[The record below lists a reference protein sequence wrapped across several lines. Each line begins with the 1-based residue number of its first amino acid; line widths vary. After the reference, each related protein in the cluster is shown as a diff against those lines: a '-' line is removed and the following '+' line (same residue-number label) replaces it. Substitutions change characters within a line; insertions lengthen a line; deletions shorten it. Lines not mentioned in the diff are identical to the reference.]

1 MRRLSSVLRDEL
13 RLTGTKVGC
22 DAGDCGACTVLV
34 DGDPVC
40 ACLMSAASAAGAAVT
55 TVEGL
60 ANGRLSALQA
70 SFLAHGAAQCGIC
83 TPALLV
89 AATALL
95 DTKPNPTET
104 EVQDALG
111 GILCRCTGYR
121 KIIAA
126 VMDAGRF
133 ASEPSTDSAAPHPP
147 AGTFSPYSDGEK
159 GRAPTLATPSPR
171 SSRGSE
177 GRARQA
183 ARPGTGRGEGQHQ
196 CSHLTLGL
204 DRRMPAPAMPLAR
217 PPSGS
222 TACRRSPAA
231 KNSAAIPSRPMHLP
245 CWWSARRTITP
256 TSPSAIWTAGRRR
269 IPVSPVSSPRP
280 TFRERTVSA

>member
-1 MRRLSSVLRDEL
+1 MSQIQPDAREALPDPGSAQPGFGAVRADIAFEVNGAAVSVNVPPLRRLSLVLRDEL
-13 RLTGTKVGC
+13 LLTGTKVGC

-40 ACLMSAASAAGAAVT
+40 ACLMSAASAAGTAVT
-55 TVEGL
+55 SVEGL

-95 DTKPNPTET
+95 DKQPNPTEV

-126 VMDAGRF
+126 VMDA
-133 ASEPSTDSAAPHPP
+133 S
-147 AGTFSPYSDGEK
+147 
-159 GRAPTLATPSPR
+159 L
-171 SSRGSE
+171 
-177 GRARQA
+177 QA
-183 ARPGTGRGEGQHQ
+183 A
-196 CSHLTLGL
+196 SL
-204 DRRMPAPAMPLAR
+204 DFRLPQ
-217 PPSGS
+217 SGH
-222 TACRRSPAA
+222 
-231 KNSAAIPSRPMHLP
+231 AI
-245 CWWSARRTITP
+245 
-256 TSPSAIWTAGRRR
+256 G
-269 IPVSPVSSPRP
+269 SSPI
-280 TFRERTVSA
+280 

>member
-1 MRRLSSVLRDEL
+1 MSQVQPDVREAVPDLGAVRPARGPERVDIAFEVNGSAVSVNVPPLRRLSLVLRDEL
-13 RLTGTKVGC
+13 GLTGTKVGC

-40 ACLMSAASAAGAAVT
+40 ACLMSAASAAGASVT

-60 ANGRLSALQA
+60 ANGRLSTLQA

-95 DTKPNPTET
+95 EKKASPTEV

-126 VMDAGRF
+126 VMDASLQA
-133 ASEPSTDSAAPHPP
+133 ASLD
-147 AGTFSPYSDGEK
+147 F
-159 GRAPTLATPSPR
+159 RLPR
-171 SSRGSE
+171 SGHAIGSSPIRLD
-177 GRARQA
+177 GV
-183 ARPGTGRGEGQHQ
+183 PKVTGAEKFG
-196 CSHLTLGL
+196 S
-204 DRRMPAPAMPLAR
+204 DSFPADALAVLVI
-217 PPSGS
+217 
-222 TACRRSPAA
+222 RSPHYHASFAFGDLDGWAKAHPGVAGVFTAA
-231 KNSAAIPSRPMHLP
+231 DIPGKNCFGVIGPFADQPAL
-245 CWWSARRTITP
+245 AE
-256 TSPSAIWTAGRRR
+256 G
-269 IPVSPVSSPRP
+269 
-280 TFRERTVSA
+280 